1 MPLAG
6 VAVIGRLEHM
16 LGTAN
21 DSVELEGETFHADKV
36 APVGDRKAA
45 RWRIN
50 LLDDALAEPHIE
62 KAGHAL
68 DGVVWQGRFVRET
81 VLRVAESPNGPN
93 GFSADDAPDGQL
105 SSRGAVARPVR
116 G

>member
-21 DSVELEGETFHADKV
+21 DSVELEGETFHADEV
-36 APVGDRKAA
+36 APVGGRKAA

-50 LLDDALAEPHIE
+50 LLDDALAGGE
-62 KAGHAL
+62 K
-68 DGVVWQGRFVRET
+68 T
-81 VLRVAESPNGPN
+81 S
-93 GFSADDAPDGQL
+93 
-105 SSRGAVARPVR
+105 GAFFFFKIYIRCLF
-116 G
+116 

>member
-36 APVGDRKAA
+36 APVGDREAA
-45 RWRIN
+45 RFFFFKYTLFILRPNSFKRLPI
-50 LLDDALAEPHIE
+50 
-62 KAGHAL
+62 
-68 DGVVWQGRFVRET
+68 
-81 VLRVAESPNGPN
+81 RVAM
-93 GFSADDAPDGQL
+93 
-105 SSRGAVARPVR
+105 
-116 G
+116 